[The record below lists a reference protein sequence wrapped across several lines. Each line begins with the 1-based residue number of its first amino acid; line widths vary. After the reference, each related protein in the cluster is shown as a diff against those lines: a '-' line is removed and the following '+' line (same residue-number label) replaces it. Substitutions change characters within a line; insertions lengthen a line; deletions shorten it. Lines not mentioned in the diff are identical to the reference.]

1 MHLANPATDEPDSV
15 HDVER
20 EIRRR
25 LHDYCRGIDRL
36 DAELVASV
44 YFADAID
51 DHGSFKGLGVEFAV
65 YAVKSLQRHA
75 EATQHM
81 IGEPIIDF
89 LSSTAAHV
97 ETYVQAVHRCTDD
110 EGPYL
115 ERFGGRYVDR
125 FEVRDS
131 EWKIAHRL
139 LLHEWNSKERIT
151 LAWQP
156 GRFTEGRRDHTD
168 PAYVPESSE
177 TSHGSTVQT

>member
-1 MHLANPATDEPDSV
+1 MSAIEPESV

-36 DAELVASV
+36 DAELVASA

-51 DHGSFKGLGVEFAV
+51 DHGSFKGLGVDFAN
-65 YAVKSLQRHA
+65 YAVKALRGHA

-81 IGEPIIDF
+81 IGAPVIDF
-89 LSSTAAHV
+89 LSPTSAHV
-97 ETYVQAVHRCTDD
+97 ETYVQAVHSCRDG
-110 EGPYL
+110 EGPFL

-125 FEVRDS
+125 FELRDGD
-131 EWKIAHRL
+131 WKIADRL
-139 LLHEWNSKERIT
+139 LLHEWNSKDRVT

-156 GRFTEGRRDHTD
+156 DRFTNGRRDRTD
-168 PAYVPESSE
+168 PAYV
-177 TSHGSTVQT
+177 VA